1 MSGITRRGAL
11 IGIASGALLSFAG
24 CTRAPAVALT
34 MACGQPGALYL
45 QFGELLSAALS
56 ARGTAAL
63 ELVETGGSA
72 DNLALLG
79 EVEVDLAISL
89 ADTAEAGIAETGAA
103 ETGAAGA
110 GAAGAEG
117 AGAAGI
123 VTLGRVYQ
131 NYLQCLVR
139 ADGSVAELAD
149 LAGRPISI
157 GAKGSGTS
165 RTARRVLAAMGM
177 NGGGS
182 APVLHEHLLVDGLS
196 ALASG
201 AVDALFWSGG
211 IPTPEIAALA
221 LETPLEL
228 LDLAVAVPALDE
240 AYPDQYLATRVP
252 AGVYGI
258 RRPVPTIG
266 IPNLL
271 LARSTLS
278 DGAVRALVDVLI
290 DDAYVLVPEG
300 TVGMQFLTPAGLIDT
315 GTIPLHPVARQRYRE
330 RYG

>member
-11 IGIASGALLSFAG
+11 IGIVSGALLPLAG

-45 QFGELLSAALS
+45 QFGELLSTALS
-56 ARGTAAL
+56 ARGTASL
-63 ELVETGGSA
+63 RLVETGGSA
-72 DNLALLG
+72 ENLALLG
-79 EVEVDLAISL
+79 EHAVDLAISL
-89 ADTAEAGIAETGAA
+89 ADTAEAGIAEMGAA
-103 ETGAAGA
+103 E
-110 GAAGAEG
+110 AEG
-117 AGAAGI
+117 AGDAGI
-123 VTLGRVYQ
+123 VALGRVYQ

-139 ADGSVAELAD
+139 ADGSVAGLAD
-149 LAGRPISI
+149 LAGRTISI

-177 NGGGS
+177 NGGGN
-182 APVLHEHLLVDGLS
+182 APVLHEHLLADGSS

-221 LETPLEL
+221 LDTPLEL

-258 RRPVPTIG
+258 GRPVPTIG

-271 LARSTLS
+271 LARSTMAEA
-278 DGAVRALVDVLI
+278 AVRALVDVLI
-290 DDAYVLVPEG
+290 DDAYALVPEG